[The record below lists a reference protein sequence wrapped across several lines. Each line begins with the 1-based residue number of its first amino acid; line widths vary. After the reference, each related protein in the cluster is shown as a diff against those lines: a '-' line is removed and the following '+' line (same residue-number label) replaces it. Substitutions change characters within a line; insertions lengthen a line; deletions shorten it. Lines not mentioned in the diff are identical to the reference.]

1 MHCHE
6 SNVPFH
12 FFLLAN
18 IYEEVVR
25 RDAIDFY
32 GNDIAPFPI
41 RAVSYARCILVC
53 GSTPG
58 CNAFTYSEA
67 GQACYPKFNMGQYQ
81 AEKSDVSSGYYLLD
95 YASCCS
101 KCQGTSNC
109 AAFVYSPST
118 KTCQLKRTAS
128 GGVQKNDSITGYY
141 DPTTI
146 AFPGVFERA
155 PRMLSGVTFSIQS
168 NVSQWHSVGY
178 YAVADVVVEIKV
190 LAKVG
195 ASGWSVQIGCHSDDL
210 SGLGTQRRPPLLY
223 LTKSLNSSDT
233 VQISLHYGGLLFLR
247 SPDASGCS
255 ITVSLNNVV
264 LTPTYN
270 LIDSN
275 RATNWQY
282 QQRNAEGLWADIAGR
297 YIVYNIPS
305 NTLLK
310 MKSAELDSV
319 LQLWDSAVLAH
330 HDLRGT
336 KPIRRERVVSDE
348 QPLLGYMHAGY
359 PIVTMMD
366 VANPNS
372 ELFIF
377 YKQYQNKSNPCGG
390 STYWGIFHEI
400 GHNMQ
405 RSWWTFDGTIEV
417 TTNIFTVHAMDTV
430 CKVRLGIYDWRNDQ
444 ISLTRTYILQGAIFD
459 EWKKNPAIGLL
470 IYIQL
475 AREFGWDSYKSVFRY
490 YENIKPNLST
500 DQQKMDYWIET
511 FSRQVQKN
519 LVPLFNFWGFPIS
532 KSTKNATA
540 SLPTAKISDQL
551 IQIAPQR
558 YTI

>member
-1 MHCHE
+1 
-6 SNVPFH
+6 N
-12 FFLLAN
+12 
-18 IYEEVVR
+18 
-25 RDAIDFY
+25 
-32 GNDIAPFPI
+32 
-41 RAVSYARCILVC
+41 
-53 GSTPG
+53 G
-58 CNAFTYSEA
+58 CNLLRR
-67 GQACYPKFNMGQYQ
+67 
-81 AEKSDVSSGYYLLD
+81 SGWDIPGNSILPVPVQVLD

-210 SGLGTQRRPPLLY
+210 SVSLRHSVDPRALRDVPESRLSRPAGRDKRDSGHDKGLGTQRRPPLLY